1 MISEVTL
8 KNIKAEIR
16 PYKKYEAPR
25 ANNPLL
31 PPLWQSIILCAQ
43 KNGGKT
49 YSTVQL
55 LTAYEESGFTFE
67 GEKAVMRTIW
77 ISGATAHSKQN
88 AIIRTLKSLDESDI
102 HEIDENSKNKFQEI
116 YDDILSEKQQIET
129 YNIYREIYKKFMKR
143 GITKLN
149 DEELMIL
156 EQHDYKSPKDD
167 PDAPEYLVPRVVFW
181 ILDDLINNPNVF
193 GYKKSNF
200 INKLI
205 VKHRHDSEVLC
216 PINLIF
222 ITQHFHSIPVIIRR
236 NSDVFVLFHNSN
248 RKKIIEDVSQDVGS
262 VISVEDFTAFYD
274 YTCSIEW
281 GSLIISVHAKE
292 ADERRVRC
300 GWSKVLTLKDISK
313 CDCISKNKEYGSC
326 GRK

>member
-1 MISEVTL
+1 MIKQTKLNKVVA
-8 KNIKAEIR
+8 KVRN
-16 PYKKYEAPR
+16 YKKYEAPKP
-25 ANNPLL
+25 NNNLL

-67 GEKAVMRTIW
+67 GEKAIMRTIW

-102 HEIDENSKNKFQEI
+102 HEIDDTSKNKFEEI
-116 YDDILSEKQQIET
+116 YEDILSEKREIEV
-129 YNIYREIYKKFMKR
+129 YNEYRAIYKKFIK
-143 GITKLN
+143 GGLTKLN
-149 DEELMIL
+149 DEELLIL
-156 EQHDYKSPKDD
+156 EHHDYKDPKTD
-167 PDAPEYLVPRVVFW
+167 PDAPTYLQPRVIFW

-193 GYKKSNF
+193 GYKKNNF

-205 VKHRHDSEVLC
+205 VKHRHDSDVLC
-216 PINLIF
+216 PVNLIF

-262 VISVEDFTAFYD
+262 VISVDDFTALYD
-274 YTCSIEW
+274 YTCGIEW

-292 ADERRVRC
+292 VDERRFKC
-300 GWSKVLTLKDISK
+300 GWDTVLSLPSKK
-313 CDCISKNKEYGSC
+313 CDCISKNKPFGSC
-326 GRK
+326 GKTS

>member
-1 MISEVTL
+1 MIKQTKLNKVVA
-8 KNIKAEIR
+8 KVRN
-16 PYKKYEAPR
+16 YKKYEAPK
-25 ANNPLL
+25 ATNCLL

-67 GEKAVMRTIW
+67 GEKAIMRTIW

-102 HEIDENSKNKFQEI
+102 HEIDDTSKNKFEEI
-116 YDDILSEKQQIET
+116 YEDILSEKREIEI
-129 YNIYREIYKKFMKR
+129 YNEYRAIYKKFMK
-143 GITKLN
+143 GGLTKLN
-149 DEELMIL
+149 DEELLIL
-156 EQHDYKSPKDD
+156 EKHDYKDPETD
-167 PDAPEYLVPRVVFW
+167 PDRPKYLQPRVIFW

-205 VKHRHDSEVLC
+205 VKHRHCSDVLC
-216 PINLIF
+216 PVNLIF

-262 VISVEDFTAFYD
+262 VISVEDFTALYD
-274 YTCSIEW
+274 YTCGIEW

-292 ADERRVRC
+292 ADERRFKC
-300 GWSKVLTLKDISK
+300 GWDSVLSLPSKK
-313 CDCISKNKEYGSC
+313 CDCISKGKPFGSC
-326 GRK
+326 GKKE